1 MIKNISR
8 IKHLSYTGKLL
19 QLNITNALYRR
30 KKIDLIQAHKS
41 VNKIV
46 NAKENTTLQ
55 TIIPLKEVRVL

>member
-8 IKHLSYTGKLL
+8 IKHLSDTSKLL

-30 KKIDLIQAHKS
+30 KIVDLIQAHKI

>member
-1 MIKNISR
+1 MHFI
-8 IKHLSYTGKLL
+8 G
-19 QLNITNALYRR
+19 A
-30 KKIDLIQAHKS
+30 KKIDLIQAHKI